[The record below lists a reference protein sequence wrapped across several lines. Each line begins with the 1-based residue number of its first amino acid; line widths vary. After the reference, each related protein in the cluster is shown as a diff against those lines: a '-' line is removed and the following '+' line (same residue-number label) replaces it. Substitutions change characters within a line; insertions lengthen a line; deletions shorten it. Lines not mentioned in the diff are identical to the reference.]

1 MAAAAAFLVSDA
13 SAAFATGVDLEVDG
27 GMLLAPGI
35 AQGME
40 EGGADGK

>member
-40 EGGADGK
+40 EEEADGE